1 MPEIEYFYSAHSIYA
16 YLGSARIME
25 IAQAAGRT
33 LVHRP
38 IDLHQSVPAG
48 GASSFKERSTKHRA
62 YFFRREIDR
71 WSEERNAPVMT
82 GYPQY
87 HQNDMALCNGM
98 VIAGVQ
104 QGQAVDQLVHAM
116 LKSHWLEDTDLA
128 DRDTLA
134 RLGKSVGL
142 DPEPLLDAAMSEEIK
157 AVYQAN
163 TDEAIARSVF
173 GSPTY
178 FVDEDMFYGQDR
190 LEMVERALRQPYAP
204 SKVA

>member
-1 MPEIEYFYSAHSIYA
+1 MSEIEYFYSAHSIFA

-38 IDLHQSVPAG
+38 IDLNQSVPAG
-48 GASSFKERSTKHRA
+48 GASSFKERSPKHRA

-71 WSEERNAPVMT
+71 WSEQRNAPVME

-87 HQNDMALCNGM
+87 HYNDTALCNGM
-98 VIAGVQ
+98 IIAGVQ
-104 QGQAVDQLVHAM
+104 QGQNMDKLSHAM
-116 LKSHWLEDTDLA
+116 LQSHWLEDTDLA

-134 RLGKSVGL
+134 RLAKSVGL
-142 DPEPLLDAAMSEEIK
+142 DPVPLLDAAMSDEIQ
-157 AVYQAN
+157 AIYQAN
-163 TDEAIARSVF
+163 TDEAVARSVF

-178 FVDEDMFYGQDR
+178 FVDGDMFYGQDR
-190 LEMVERALRQPYAP
+190 LEMVERALRQPYAA
-204 SKVA
+204 SKVG